1 MADRESMIRKVQA
14 LWKLADDPGN
24 TVEARESAQFKA
36 RDLMAKYQI
45 DEIVVQEQSGQREAI
60 VMKSIRIT
68 KDGKVAKFED
78 QRKALAA
85 IIARENRC
93 RCVIQYL
100 DTSADVDTGK
110 KIAGGF
116 FITVVGYKS
125 DTEFVADLYWMVAM
139 QMLESALEEVVQ
151 TANYQANFTAGY
163 VDRINQRL
171 KEIHKRVDTMA
182 DEQEG
187 GSMALVLVSRSEAVE
202 KKFEEQ
208 FPNLRREKASRKYNY
223 DPNAH
228 ERGAAAA
235 NRADLGQTKV
245 EGSKKE
251 VGRG

>member
-14 LWKLADDPGN
+14 LWALADDPSN
-24 TVEARESAQFKA
+24 TNEARDAALTKA

-45 DEIVVQEQSGQREAI
+45 DEIVVQEKSGQREAI

-68 KDGKVAKFED
+68 KDGKAAKFED

-93 RCVIQYL
+93 RCVIEYKNE
-100 DTSADVDTGK
+100 TANIVTGK

-116 FITVVGYKS
+116 FITTVGYES
-125 DTEFVADLYWMVAM
+125 DTKTVEDLYWMIAM
-139 QMLESALEEVVQ
+139 QMLESALEEAVQ
-151 TANYQANFTAGY
+151 TVNYQANFASGY

-171 KEIHKRVDTMA
+171 KEIHRRVETMA
-182 DEQEG
+182 EGMEG
-187 GSMALVLVSRSEAVE
+187 GGMALVLVDRSKAVE
-202 KKFEEQ
+202 QQFQ
-208 FPNLRREKASRKYNY
+208 SLFPNLKTVKASKKYNY

-235 NRADLGQTKV
+235 NRADLGQTKI
-245 EGSKKE
+245 EGGRKE
-251 VGRG
+251 LDRG